1 MNPKRSSGQHT
12 ARDGVQTSH
21 ISPEMVMNGLIV
33 SRSAVVVEGMVMGD
47 IRCEQEVVVT
57 ASGTVVGSI
66 VSRSATIEGRVEG
79 NLFVYEKLR
88 FLGGA
93 RMEGDVLT
101 ARLEVA
107 SMAAFNG
114 NCRMSGIAEIEGI
127 VRGIYG
133 QPDAA
138 QAARQVG

>member
-1 MNPKRSSGQHT
+1 MNPIRSSGQRPG
-12 ARDGVQTSH
+12 RDAAQTSH
-21 ISPEMVMNGLIV
+21 ITPEMVMNGLIV
-33 SRSAVVVEGMVMGD
+33 SRSAVVVEGIVMGD

-66 VSRSATIEGRVEG
+66 VSRSATIEGKVEG
-79 NLFVYEKLR
+79 NLFVYERLR
-88 FLGGA
+88 FTGAA
-93 RMEGDVLT
+93 RMDGDVLT

-114 NCRMSGIAEIEGI
+114 NCRMSGIAEIERI